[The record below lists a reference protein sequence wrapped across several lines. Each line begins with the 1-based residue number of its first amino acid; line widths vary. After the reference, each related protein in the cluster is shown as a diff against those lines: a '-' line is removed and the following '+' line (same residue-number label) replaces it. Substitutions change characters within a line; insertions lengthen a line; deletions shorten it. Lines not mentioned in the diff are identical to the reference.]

1 MLGISSIGIR
11 EIAKH
16 KDNQE
21 ELDKTFTSL
30 FCLTGLATLIA
41 LIVLFVCTYTI
52 PDLYKYKT
60 MLAIGGLKIL
70 SNFLLIEW
78 FFKGLEEFKF
88 ITQRTLIVKT
98 IYVISVFLFV
108 KTEEDYQIYY
118 VLLTLMITLNAICN
132 MWYARKYVHLR
143 FNTSMFLFL
152 KAMLTMWIYS
162 ILTNMYT
169 TFNTTYLGF
178 QAGETQVGYF
188 STATKIFGLLIALYS
203 AFTGVMLPRMSQL
216 VAKGD
221 NQAFEGMLKK
231 SKDMLLSFSV
241 PIVLLSVVYAKDIIF
256 IISGEGY
263 DGAILPMQICMSL
276 IFVIGYEQILIV
288 QGLLPLKQDK
298 AVLYN
303 SILGATVGVVGCLIL
318 IPMFKSVGA
327 SIVWLLSEVAVLI
340 LANYNINKVI
350 KSPFPFKDLFKNIAY
365 YVPLLAFV
373 TLINQLEFNW
383 LVRLSI
389 GGLVSLVYFIFI
401 QYKIVKNE
409 EFMKLIGIL
418 SKKLK

>member
-1 MLGISSIGIR
+1 
-11 EIAKH
+11 
-16 KDNQE
+16 
-21 ELDKTFTSL
+21 
-30 FCLTGLATLIA
+30 
-41 LIVLFVCTYTI
+41 
-52 PDLYKYKT
+52 
-60 MLAIGGLKIL
+60 
-70 SNFLLIEW
+70 
-78 FFKGLEEFKF
+78 
-88 ITQRTLIVKT
+88 
-98 IYVISVFLFV
+98 
-108 KTEEDYQIYY
+108 
-118 VLLTLMITLNAICN
+118 
-132 MWYARKYVHLR
+132 
-143 FNTSMFLFL
+143 
-152 KAMLTMWIYS
+152 
-162 ILTNMYT
+162 
-169 TFNTTYLGF
+169 
-178 QAGETQVGYF
+178 
-188 STATKIFGLLIALYS
+188 
-203 AFTGVMLPRMSQL
+203 MSQL